1 MYLYFLLEIC
11 CFSLYNSPI
20 KDFFEREYFFMD
32 NLIKLIREI
41 NKNISIGNRIYG
53 SFASNDG
60 VNIIEH
66 PILYSLLIFENL
78 SQKDIADEYGLPKQT
93 VNNIIKRLE
102 SEKIVELKTSDKD
115 KRRKIICLTTKGREY
130 VNEKLGNIIERE
142 NKAASIVGAEKL
154 TKLND
159 LLIELNDVL
168 KIVFED
174 KHEN

>member
-1 MYLYFLLEIC
+1 
-11 CFSLYNSPI
+11 
-20 KDFFEREYFFMD
+20 MD

-53 SFASNDG
+53 SFANNEG
-60 VNIIEH
+60 VNVIEH

-102 SEKIVELKTSDKD
+102 NEKLVELKTSDKD
-115 KRRKIICLTTKGREY
+115 KRKKTICLTIKGKEY
-130 VNEKLGNIIERE
+130 VNDKLGHIIERE
-142 NKAASIVGAEKL
+142 NKAALLVGEEKL
-154 TKLND
+154 NKLND

-174 KHEN
+174 NYEN

>member
-1 MYLYFLLEIC
+1 
-11 CFSLYNSPI
+11 
-20 KDFFEREYFFMD
+20 MD

-53 SFASNDG
+53 SFASNEG
-60 VNIIEH
+60 VNLIEH

-102 SEKIVELKTSDKD
+102 NDKLVELKTSEKD
-115 KRRKIICLTTKGREY
+115 KRKKIISLTVKGKEY
-130 VNEKLGNIIERE
+130 VNDKLGHIIERE
-142 NKAASIVGAEKL
+142 NKAASIVGEEKL
-154 TKLND
+154 NKLND
-159 LLIELNDVL
+159 LLMELNDVL

-174 KHEN
+174 NYEN

>member
-1 MYLYFLLEIC
+1 
-11 CFSLYNSPI
+11 
-20 KDFFEREYFFMD
+20 MD

-53 SFASNDG
+53 SFASNEG
-60 VNIIEH
+60 VNVIEH

-102 SEKIVELKTSDKD
+102 NEKLVELKTSEKD
-115 KRRKIICLTTKGREY
+115 KRKKIICLTAKGKEY
-130 VNEKLGNIIERE
+130 VNDKLGHIIERE
-142 NKAASIVGAEKL
+142 NKAASIVGEEKL
-154 TKLND
+154 NKLND

-174 KHEN
+174 NYEN